1 MKDRCLTDE
10 EMSVYVDGVVDSDLR
25 RRIEEHL
32 SDCAVCLHHVAEL
45 KELVSPKVAQAAVPT
60 PEALS
65 KAEDIISQFARPA
78 PGFDITVAL
87 RQGLCKVLET
97 TGELLTPRGLAPVA
111 VRGDGRT
118 ALTPRIAKSIAGY
131 LVTVELPA
139 RKGRLRPK
147 VMVVQEASSQRPDGI
162 KIKLY
167 SPGACETK
175 YTESG
180 KAAFQPVG
188 SGDYTIDIEDIGTVE
203 LEVTP

>member
-10 EMSVYVDGVVDSDLR
+10 EMSAYIDGVVDTALR
-25 RRIEEHL
+25 TKIEEHL
-32 SDCAVCLHHVAEL
+32 AECAVCLHHVAEL
-45 KELVSPKVAQAAVPT
+45 KELVSPQVVYAAMPT

-65 KAEDIISQFARPA
+65 KAEDIISRYASPA
-78 PGFDITVAL
+78 SGFDIAVAL

-97 TGELLTPRGLAPVA
+97 TGDILTPRGLSPAPV
-111 VRGDGRT
+111 RGENRT
-118 ALTPRIAKSIAGY
+118 GATPRIAKSLSGY

-139 RKGRLRPK
+139 RKGGLQPK
-147 VMVVQEASSQRPDGI
+147 VMVVHEVSADKPDGI

-180 KAAFQPVG
+180 MAAFQPVG
-188 SGDYTIDIEDIGTVE
+188 SGDYTIDIEDIGTIE
-203 LEVTP
+203 LEING